1 MTDNRVVIKRINA
14 PHQEESFT
22 LYRAL
27 SQEMVDAVNEGVASI
42 LDELGGSS
50 LLKSSGRVYIKPNG
64 IDAKAYCHTRTEV
77 VEAVIRYWFEAG
89 AEQVFLMENSTQS
102 NYTRIVY
109 EVNGYRDICRRT
121 GAVPVYLDE
130 ERPVHFT
137 FTGKKG
143 SADGEPLGYDLTDF
157 EMPETVAQELMERR
171 RDNLYVNLPKLKTH
185 SMAGVTLGVKNQ
197 WGFPVHEHRG
207 ADHNY
212 NLAHKLVD
220 VLSLVKPDVTLIEGV
235 EGTIHG
241 HYPVTALADTCVK
254 PFRVFV
260 GSRNVVAADM
270 VGAKIFGLAAKDI
283 PHLKLALDRGLGGGV
298 KKLRDIEL
306 NGDITSLSGLDLL
319 GDMPR
324 GGYPT
329 DLVDSFPADVNLIY
343 GKELAC
349 KEGCVNNPRTLLQ
362 VLHHDYQGRGGWT
375 LIMGKGFDKKEIDSL
390 TGRVLVAG
398 HCAIEEISGRLISRL
413 GRKNVYLSGECN
425 DLAATTA
432 AMLHLARVN
441 PLEFTPINP
450 LRSLRAYFT
459 AKLKGSRSR
468 VPSPLCHI
476 FKTV

>member
-1 MTDNRVVIKRINA
+1 MSDNRVVIKRLNA
-14 PHQEESFT
+14 EHQKESFT
-22 LYRAL
+22 RYLPL
-27 SQEMVDAVNEGVASI
+27 SGEMVDAVSEEVTSI
-42 LDELGGSS
+42 FEELGGGS
-50 LLKSSGRVYIKPNG
+50 LLKKSGRVYIKPNG
-64 IDAKAYCHTRTEV
+64 IDGKAYCHTRPEV
-77 VEAVIRYWFEAG
+77 VEAVIRYWYEAG

-109 EVNGYRDICRRT
+109 EVNGYRKICRRT
-121 GAVPVYLDE
+121 GAVPIYLDE
-130 ERPVHFT
+130 EKPVGFT
-137 FTGKKG
+137 FTGKK
-143 SADGEPLGYDLTDF
+143 AAAAGESLGYDLVDF
-157 EMPETVAQELMERR
+157 EMPETVARELMERR
-171 RDNLYVNLPKLKTH
+171 RENLYINLPKLKTH

-197 WGFPVHEHRG
+197 WGFPFHGGRG
-207 ADHNY
+207 FDHNY
-212 NLAHKLVD
+212 NLANKLVD
-220 VLSLVKPDVTLIEGV
+220 VLSLVQPDVTLIEGV

-241 HYPVTALADTCVK
+241 HYPVTALADRCVK
-254 PFRVFV
+254 PFRVLV

-270 VGAKIFGLAAKDI
+270 AGAKIFGLSVKDI
-283 PHLKLALDRGLGGGV
+283 PHLKIALDRGLGGGV
-298 KKLRDIEL
+298 KNLNDIRL
-306 NGDITSLSGLDLL
+306 SGDITKLQGLDLI

-324 GGYPT
+324 GGYPA
-329 DLVDSFPADVNLIY
+329 DLIDSFPADVNLIY

-362 VLHHDYQGRGGWT
+362 VLHHDYNGRGGWT
-375 LIMGKGFDKKEIDSL
+375 LIMGKGFDMKEIDAVN
-390 TGRVLVAG
+390 GKVLIAG
-398 HCAIEEISGRLISRL
+398 HCAIEEISERLISRL